1 MSLLSNSVECPVC
14 LKLYSEPRILTNC
27 GHTFCHKC
35 ISRVTLQGLIRCPL
49 CAVETPVLSTKNNY
63 ALQELLETLAS
74 HKTELRVIFQDV
86 EELDNYEIQAKPKQ
100 VEIDLVL
107 PQCWACCTM
116 SSRRS
121 QC

>member
-27 GHTFCHKC
+27 GHTFCREC

-86 EELDNYEIQAKPKQ
+86 ETIDDGEIQAKPKQ

-107 PQCWACCTM
+107 PQCCGCCTM